1 MERKNDERT
10 REINM
15 RCKNHR
21 LHTILYILSYHVI
34 YPIILMLSLLYVIHY
49 STSYILYIFLCYIA
63 LYCTISYKHC
73 KLGLHIIIFT
83 IITCCIIILYNM
95 TLYVTILDYII
106 LWITITLILNSIFC
120 HSLCITVI

>member
-73 KLGLHIIIFT
+73 KLGPHIIIFT